1 MRLKREN
8 RFEGNGAGIVVEI
21 GGYTVSEE
29 GGTILWSFLI
39 QEARLI
45 AHTRDR
51 DDRNETVLPKAMITI
66 QSTNL
71 TSINTM
77 NLTYNCVLTYI

>member
-1 MRLKREN
+1 MKREN
-8 RFEGNGAGIVVEI
+8 GIEVEWNRDYCGDRWI
-21 GGYTVSEE
+21 YSECEE
-29 GGTILWSFLI
+29 GGTTLRICQI

-51 DDRNETVLPKAMITI
+51 GVRNEITLPQGMIAI
-66 QSTNL
+66 QSNNL